1 MILHG
6 RSNEISQTQSI
17 RAIEYRAMWA
27 YWFHYVNEFMLF
39 PLIHWLSKLQAKIT
53 DDLNDQQLTDV
64 KRVKSLLN
72 ISFILGDAPAFQYF
86 SRRYVLTMVPR
97 YQSATTVQSSLLV
110 FNNDVDDFLIPDM
123 RLEGYISDTIQ
134 MVVHNLRKLVRVAIW
149 NLTKRNIEGMD
160 ANLIQG
166 MEDSGF
172 AVPDFTP
179 DWSKCRCHPVVL
191 GGLLQGLNDKFGL
204 AGICFASPN
213 NPASEQWWTKPCESC
228 DGRPWPLVPGG
239 SLSATFS
246 AFDDVVEKVN
256 QVHERFGGSAC
267 TLFLPAL
274 QKSLYKIESEIQ
286 GFKLQIVERGLHS
299 ILGPHWNGDS
309 RRKKIEQCVSLL
321 EEQVLELPDGS
332 KKLELHH
339 LSAYWRQTWG
349 IGQSSPLPP
358 ARRRTQE
365 TEVPSFY
372 ESVKPWM
379 VSVKAWMVSVKARIV
394 IFRGYCEIFIGIVL
408 TCIIIMLTCITIVDS
423 IFSAPIL
430 YGVFCIC
437 LILIHV
443 GIMKE
448 RR

>member
-1 MILHG
+1 
-6 RSNEISQTQSI
+6 
-17 RAIEYRAMWA
+17 
-27 YWFHYVNEFMLF
+27 
-39 PLIHWLSKLQAKIT
+39 
-53 DDLNDQQLTDV
+53 
-64 KRVKSLLN
+64 
-72 ISFILGDAPAFQYF
+72 
-86 SRRYVLTMVPR
+86 MVPR

-134 MVVHNLRKLVRVAIW
+134 MVVHNLRKLIRVAIW
-149 NLTKRNIEGMD
+149 NLTKRNNEGMD

-172 AVPDFTP
+172 EVPDFTP

-213 NPASEQWWTKPCESC
+213 NPTSERWWTKPCESC

-309 RRKKIEQCVSLL
+309 RRTKIEQCVSLL

-332 KKLELHH
+332 KKTGVTSFKCLLAADLGHRAELTTTTCQETYPRDRSSFI
-339 LSAYWRQTWG
+339 LRISKAMDGQRQTMDSNL
-349 IGQSSPLPP
+349 QRSPRDLHKYSADLHNYSAFDFQYTDIVWCILHLFHFDICRHNEGMEINEGPDACCV
-358 ARRRTQE
+358 ARRLFELRISVFFITRQWVLSMSEIGHAYGRWSWCVE
-365 TEVPSFY
+365 TCGRS
-372 ESVKPWM
+372 STRKDKSW
-379 VSVKAWMVSVKARIV
+379 
-394 IFRGYCEIFIGIVL
+394 
-408 TCIIIMLTCITIVDS
+408 
-423 IFSAPIL
+423 
-430 YGVFCIC
+430 YG
-437 LILIHV
+437 
-443 GIMKE
+443 
-448 RR
+448 RP